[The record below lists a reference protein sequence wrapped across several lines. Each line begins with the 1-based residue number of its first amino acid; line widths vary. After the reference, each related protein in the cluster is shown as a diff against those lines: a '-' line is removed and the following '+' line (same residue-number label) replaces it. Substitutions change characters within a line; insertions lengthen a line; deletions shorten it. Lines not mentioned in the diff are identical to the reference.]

1 MKLVFIGFLI
11 IIVLLL
17 SINLYILNNNNK
29 EYFQSTNTTADVC
42 SGLFLKY
49 QILNNLDESVGDIIT
64 VDDNNNNIT
73 PHEINVTQNQKIH
86 FLCSPDFNDISVLN
100 DTDGESLN
108 FPLRNQDGVISDT
121 QIWDMTNVGF
131 EPPTLT
137 APVGTYSA
145 KTNDF
150 VQKTLFILNID
161 APPVDTT
168 DPPVDPSA
176 PPVDPSAPP
185 VDTTDPPVDPSAPP
199 VDTSAPPV
207 DTSAPPVDTSD
218 PPVDTT
224 DPPVDTTAPPNDQS
238 TSAAPFVSTT
248 TGPQNI
254 IKINYDIASGNN
266 PDECLIIKFNSE
278 LINSTIKSNLLSI
291 TTEIGYSDIVV
302 ETLCGSIVALV
313 SFTPTIVQAKID
325 QMKTNLNNT
334 TTQLNFSLNLVNP
347 RNNTIININA
357 TKKNID
363 SITFSDYENEIKQ
376 QEADDL
382 YNFNAGWISNN
393 PITTTASPIDTTASP
408 IDTTASPLDTTA
420 SPLDTTASPID
431 TTASPLDTTASPID
445 TTASP
450 IDTTASPLDTTAS
463 PLDTTAT
470 AAAAA
475 VLSSTTTAAVLSTP
489 TAAVLSTPTPEID
502 NTTISN
508 YYAFHHNT
516 IIDDNKQVMNT
527 IFAENNEDIMGLR
540 NNPVFPTDNVT
551 PENALLSAKT
561 LVNNS
566 GNTSRAF
573 TNDAVNVVPNNIN
586 SNSAPSDLGIEIE
599 NINGIMKNTNQI
611 NLLSRDMFPQEPRE
625 FIQDMSENVTHPETV
640 GLNMNIYSPQANQ
653 YQAPWLGKSC

>member
-49 QILNNLDESVGDIIT
+49 KILNNLDESVGDIIT

-73 PHEINVTQNQKIH
+73 SHKINVTQNQKIH
-86 FLCSPDFNDISVLN
+86 FLCSPDFNGISVLN
-100 DTDGESLN
+100 DTDGELLN
-108 FPLRNQDGVISDT
+108 FPLRNQDGVIIAT

-131 EPPTLT
+131 DLPTLT

-150 VQKTLFILNID
+150 DQKTLFILNIVV
-161 APPVDTT
+161 PT
-168 DPPVDPSA
+168 VDP
-176 PPVDPSAPP
+176 
-185 VDTTDPPVDPSAPP
+185 
-199 VDTSAPPV
+199 
-207 DTSAPPVDTSD
+207 
-218 PPVDTT
+218 T

-313 SFTPTIVQAKID
+313 SFTPTIVQATID

-408 IDTTASPLDTTA
+408 IDTTASPIDTAASPLDTTA
-420 SPLDTTASPID
+420 SPLDTTASP
-431 TTASPLDTTASPID
+431 LDTTALPL
-445 TTASP
+445 
-450 IDTTASPLDTTAS
+450 DTTASPLDTTAS

-470 AAAAA
+470 A

>member
-49 QILNNLDESVGDIIT
+49 KILNNLDESVGDIIT

-73 PHEINVTQNQKIH
+73 SHKINVTQNQKIH
-86 FLCSPDFNDISVLN
+86 FLCSPDFNGISVLN
-100 DTDGESLN
+100 DTDGELLN
-108 FPLRNQDGVISDT
+108 FPLRNQDGVIIAT

-131 EPPTLT
+131 DLPTLT

-150 VQKTLFILNID
+150 DQKTLFILNIVV
-161 APPVDTT
+161 PTVDPT
-168 DPPVDPSA
+168 DPPVDPTDPPVYTTT
-176 PPVDPSAPP
+176 PPVDP
-185 VDTTDPPVDPSAPP
+185 TDPPVDPTDPPVDPTDPPVDPTDPP

-207 DTSAPPVDTSD
+207 DP
-218 PPVDTT
+218 T

-313 SFTPTIVQAKID
+313 SFTPTIVQATID

-408 IDTTASPLDTTA
+408 IDTTASP
-420 SPLDTTASPID
+420 ID
-431 TTASPLDTTASPID
+431 TA
-445 TTASP
+445 
-450 IDTTASPLDTTAS
+450 ASPLDTTAS

-470 AAAAA
+470 A